1 MSRPKLHDLGI
12 DLPLLATTSVGS
24 FPKPPYL
31 VKARADFAQGKITGE
46 ELKEAERRATEFWV
60 RRQEA
65 LGIDVLV
72 DGEMYRGDMVA
83 YFADH
88 LSGFEQGGLV
98 RSYGNRYYHKP
109 IIVGDVKWTAPITV
123 EWWRYAQS
131 LTSKPVKG
139 ILTGAYTMMDWS
151 FNEFYPSRRDACLAL
166 AAEVRKEAEA
176 MVRAGCK
183 IIQIDEPAISV
194 RPAEIPLAIE
204 AMEMTTRELQAY
216 FVTHICYGD
225 FQSIY
230 PGMLDLA
237 VDNFDLEMSNSGLDM
252 LRLFSKSPFTKD
264 ISYGVVDVH
273 THVIEDEAVVEQR
286 LKKGLEVLSP
296 ETVWVGPDCGLK
308 TRTVAEAEAKLE
320 RVVSAARALRGD

>member
-1 MSRPKLHDLGI
+1 MSRSKLHDLGI
-12 DLPLLATTSVGS
+12 DLPLLPTTSVGS
-24 FPKPPYL
+24 LPKPPYL
-31 VKARADFAQGKITGE
+31 VKARADFARGKINRE
-46 ELKEAERRATEFWV
+46 ELKKAERRAVEFWILW
-60 RRQEA
+60 QGD
-65 LGIDVLV
+65 LGIDVVV

-109 IIVGDVKWTAPITV
+109 IIVDDIQWTAPITV

-139 ILTGAYTMMDWS
+139 ILTGAYTLMDWS
-151 FNEFYPSRRDACLAL
+151 FNEFYPTRRDVCLAL
-166 AAEVRKEAEA
+166 AGEIRKEAEA
-176 MVRAGCK
+176 LVRAGCK

-194 RPAEIPLAIE
+194 RPEELPLAIK
-204 AMEMTTRELQAY
+204 AMEITTRKLNAY
-216 FVTHICYGD
+216 FLTHICYGD
-225 FQSIY
+225 FQNIY

-252 LRLFSKSPFTKD
+252 LQLFSKSPFTKD

-273 THVIEDEAVVEQR
+273 THVIEDEAVVKQR

-296 ETVWVGPDCGLK
+296 GTVWVGPDCGLK
-308 TRTVAEAEAKLE
+308 TRTMEEAKAKLE
-320 RVVSAARALRGD
+320 RMVSAARALRGD